1 MKKLEKDELELVKK
15 QQGELQQTILDI
27 GVYETKKHG
36 LLHRIAEINID
47 IDESKKILEA
57 KYGTVSIDLE
67 TGVITELP
75 DEEDKKDQYRR

>member
-1 MKKLEKDELELVKK
+1 MKLKS
-15 QQGELQQTILDI
+15 T
-27 GVYETKKHG
+27 VYYID
-36 LLHRIAEINID
+36 IAEINID

-75 DEEDKKDQYRR
+75 DEEDKKD